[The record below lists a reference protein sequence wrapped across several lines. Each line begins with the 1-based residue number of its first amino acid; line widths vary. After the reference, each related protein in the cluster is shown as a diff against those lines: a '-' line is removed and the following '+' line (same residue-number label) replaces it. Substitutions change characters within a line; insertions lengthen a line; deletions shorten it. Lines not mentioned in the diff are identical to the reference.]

1 MSWIDPLGLI
11 KVFRNLRA
19 DESISNGLSA
29 KALGRGMS
37 AAGHVRNGSN
47 DTFKGS
53 QYISTTTDE
62 SVVRQYRGP
71 NQTTVIFDTDDVL
84 PDVKGN
90 RSVTDLSTPEKA
102 AEAGL
107 KGPARNYAVSSS
119 EVLVEGY
126 VPPNAITPC

>member
-19 DESISNGLSA
+19 DESISDGLSA

-62 SVVRQYRGP
+62 SVARQYRGP
-71 NQTTVIFDTDDVL
+71 GQTTVIFDTDDVL
-84 PDVKGN
+84 PDVNHAGQPKPGADPRTYDFKN
-90 RSVTDLSTPEKA
+90 DRYQKINNPST
-102 AEAGL
+102 
-107 KGPARNYAVSSS
+107 NDHHIY
-119 EVLVEGY
+119 Y
-126 VPPNAITPC
+126 DY